1 MAEVFIRTHAQGFD
15 IVKPFI
21 SVWDTRN
28 LTTGSSADNQ
38 IRLRLRPEGVYNFV
52 VDWGDGTSNTITAW
66 NQAETTKTYAV
77 PGIYTVQITG
87 NIRGWRFAN
96 AGDRNKIIEVRQC
109 GCLVLLGNGNNKFRN
124 FNNLVW
130 TATDR
135 LMTTSNRFTSMFHF
149 ATLANPDIS
158 RWDFS
163 GFTLMDWLF
172 YGTSFNRPIDALA
185 NARIVNIGGAFGLSP
200 FNQPVNM
207 LRMQDCVDISFMF
220 FANSTFNHSC
230 GAWDIR
236 SVTNAADFRSA
247 GHGFSLANY
256 ESTLLGWTGWQDG
269 QATKTIQPNVTF
281 GFGISRVQRYSQAAA
296 ARQWMITQRGAI
308 IIDGGDVFIASI
320 QAVVGVDGIIA
331 HMKTALVG
339 VMGETGVQGFVSYLK
354 QIGISLESVV
364 GVQDITPAGTKITT
378 QNLLASVNVAGDIP
392 QGRKT
397 ALTTVMGEVFV
408 FGQVAGEMREGTWM
422 LEEVHFTLGNSTG
435 MLTSS
440 TKLYHAQTMRLVI
453 TVQDFPSL
461 IGAQVVLRYRH
472 DFGNIQEIKNH
483 VLTPL
488 VLTENTVSVRFNFA
502 SGSYLMWLWITFP
515 DGSSLPTSTV
525 KFRVHEEGT

>member
-28 LTTGSSADNQ
+28 LTEGSSADNQ
-38 IRLRLRPEGVYNFV
+38 IRLPLVSDGVYNFT

-109 GCLVLLGNGNNKFRN
+109 GCLVLLGGNVFWNC
-124 FNNLVW
+124 NNLVW

-135 LMTTSNRFTSMFHF
+135 LMTTGNDIGGLLR
-149 ATLANPDIS
+149 AANLANPDIS

-163 GFTLMDWLF
+163 GITVIWLLF
-172 YGTSFNRPIDALA
+172 SVTSFNRPIDALA
-185 NARIVNIGGAFGLSP
+185 NARIVNIIGAFGSSS

-207 LRMQDCVDISFMF
+207 LRMQHCVDITSMF
-220 FANSTFNHSC
+220 HGNTTFNHSC

-236 SVTNAADFRSA
+236 SVTNATDFRTA
-247 GHGFSLANY
+247 GTGFSMANY

-364 GVQDITPAGTKITT
+364 GVQGITPAGTKITT

-440 TKLYHAQTMRLVI
+440 TKLYHDQTMRLVI

-472 DFGNIQEIKNH
+472 DFGDIQEIKNH

-488 VLTENTVSVRFNFA
+488 VLTGNTVSVRFNFA
-502 SGSYLMWLWITFP
+502 AGSYLMWLWITFP

>member
-1 MAEVFIRTHAQGFD
+1 
-15 IVKPFI
+15 
-21 SVWDTRN
+21 
-28 LTTGSSADNQ
+28 
-38 IRLRLRPEGVYNFV
+38 
-52 VDWGDGTSNTITAW
+52 
-66 NQAETTKTYAV
+66 
-77 PGIYTVQITG
+77 
-87 NIRGWRFAN
+87 
-96 AGDRNKIIEVRQC
+96 
-109 GCLVLLGNGNNKFRN
+109 
-124 FNNLVW
+124 
-130 TATDR
+130 
-135 LMTTSNRFTSMFHF
+135 
-149 ATLANPDIS
+149 
-158 RWDFS
+158 
-163 GFTLMDWLF
+163 
-172 YGTSFNRPIDALA
+172 
-185 NARIVNIGGAFGLSP
+185 
-200 FNQPVNM
+200 
-207 LRMQDCVDISFMF
+207 
-220 FANSTFNHSC
+220 
-230 GAWDIR
+230 
-236 SVTNAADFRSA
+236 
-247 GHGFSLANY
+247 
-256 ESTLLGWTGWQDG
+256 
-269 QATKTIQPNVTF
+269 
-281 GFGISRVQRYSQAAA
+281 
-296 ARQWMITQRGAI
+296 MITQRGAI

-440 TKLYHAQTMRLVI
+440 TKLYHDQTMRLVI

-472 DFGNIQEIKNH
+472 DFGDIQEIKNH

-488 VLTENTVSVRFNFA
+488 VLTGNTVSVRFNFA
-502 SGSYLMWLWITFP
+502 AGSYLMWLWITFP

>member
-1 MAEVFIRTHAQGFD
+1 MKATMPLKFHPKLPKIVELLLYLAHNRPGADKYQAVKFFYLADRLHLQKYGRPITNEDYFAFWYGPVASNALNLIQGD
-15 IVKPFI
+15 KWVM
-21 SVWDTRN
+21 R
-28 LTTGSSADNQ
+28 SAD
-38 IRLRLRPEGVYNFV
+38 LKKLPFETLK
-52 VDWGDGTSNTITAW
+52 GTVT
-66 NQAETTKTYAV
+66 AET
-77 PGIYTVQITG
+77 
-87 NIRGWRFAN
+87 
-96 AGDRNKIIEVRQC
+96 
-109 GCLVLLGNGNNKFRN
+109 
-124 FNNLVW
+124 
-130 TATDR
+130 
-135 LMTTSNRFTSMFHF
+135 
-149 ATLANPDIS
+149 
-158 RWDFS
+158 
-163 GFTLMDWLF
+163 
-172 YGTSFNRPIDALA
+172 
-185 NARIVNIGGAFGLSP
+185 
-200 FNQPVNM
+200 
-207 LRMQDCVDISFMF
+207 
-220 FANSTFNHSC
+220 
-230 GAWDIR
+230 
-236 SVTNAADFRSA
+236 
-247 GHGFSLANY
+247 GFSMANY

-364 GVQDITPAGTKITT
+364 GVQGITPAGTKITT

-440 TKLYHAQTMRLVI
+440 TKLYHDQTMRLVI

-472 DFGNIQEIKNH
+472 DFGDIQEIKNH

-488 VLTENTVSVRFNFA
+488 VLTGNTVSVRFNFA
-502 SGSYLMWLWITFP
+502 AGSYLMWLWITFP